1 MVGYVAT
8 IGMFDGVHL
17 GHQFVLH
24 HVLKTAR
31 EQGLLSMAITFD
43 QTMRRDQVLTSL
55 DDKRRL
61 LSQAGIDRIE
71 VLQFT
76 DELRLMTAREFMQ
89 RELKEQLNVK
99 VLLTGYDNRF
109 GHDRKEGF
117 DDYVRY
123 GQELGIAVRQ
133 LPPAPPTGTGEE
145 TAVSSSYIRR
155 LLTDGQVEAANCC
168 LGYAYQLSGMVVHG
182 EQIGRQ
188 LGFPTANLQLDDDCK
203 LVPKSG
209 VYAVT
214 AELEGHSTSFLGMMN
229 IGTRPTFNGQKTTLE
244 THLFDFDGDVYG
256 RRLSVSLV
264 ARLRDELHFDHTE
277 DLRHQM
283 TIDKE
288 KAIQLLTKI

>member
-1 MVGYVAT
+1 
-8 IGMFDGVHL
+8 MFDGVHL

-24 HVLKTAR
+24 HVLETAR

-55 DDKRRL
+55 DNKRRL

-76 DELRLMTAREFMQ
+76 DELRQMTAREFMQ
-89 RELKEQLNVK
+89 RVLKEQLNVK

-133 LPPAPPTGTGEE
+133 LPPAPPSGTGEDA
-145 TAVSSSYIRR
+145 AVSSSYIRR

-244 THLFDFDGDVYG
+244 THLFDFDGNVYG
-256 RRLSVSLV
+256 CRLSVSLV